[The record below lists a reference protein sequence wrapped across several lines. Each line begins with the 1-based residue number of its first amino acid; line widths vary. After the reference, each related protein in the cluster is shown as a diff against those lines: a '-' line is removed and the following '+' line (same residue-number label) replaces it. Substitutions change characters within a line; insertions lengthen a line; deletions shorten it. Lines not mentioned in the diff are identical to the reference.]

1 MSLLVGGLSRKL
13 KTCKYLGN
21 QGAHVTLVEMK
32 DNIADGIGATFI
44 GHMFAKLAEYQV
56 DVKTSETV
64 KEIKNHEVVYQ
75 IQLFHVIML
84 LLLLD
89 INQEMNLQKNYLKK
103 YDVKL

>member
-1 MSLLVGGLSRKL
+1 
-13 KTCKYLGN
+13 
-21 QGAHVTLVEMK
+21 MK

-64 KEIKNHEVVYQ
+64 KEIKNHEVV
-75 IQLFHVIML
+75 LSNTTVPCIML

-89 INQEMNLQKNYLKK
+89 INQEMNLQKNYLKNMM
-103 YDVKL
+103 

>member
-1 MSLLVGGLSRKL
+1 
-13 KTCKYLGN
+13 
-21 QGAHVTLVEMK
+21 MK

-64 KEIKNHEVVYQ
+64 KEIKKLFYQ

-84 LLLLD
+84 LLQLD
-89 INQEMNLQKNYLKK
+89 INQEMNLLKNYLKNMM
-103 YDVKL
+103 